1 MPSQKQTQEEHGHA
15 LGPFD
20 KDNFRYDLKK
30 DQYIC
35 PEGKRLKYRGRS
47 KATDERFYRADPLD
61 CQVCANFGL
70 CTKSPRGR
78 QITRMQQEGLKQQL
92 ERIYQSPQ
100 GQEVY
105 KLRKEKV
112 ELPFGHMKRNLKAG
126 QFMLRS
132 KAGVDAELSILS
144 TCFNIAR
151 MITLIGIPELI
162 LSLNGT

>member
-1 MPSQKQTQEEHGHA
+1 
-15 LGPFD
+15 
-20 KDNFRYDLKK
+20 
-30 DQYIC
+30 
-35 PEGKRLKYRGRS
+35 
-47 KATDERFYRADPLD
+47 
-61 CQVCANFGL
+61 
-70 CTKSPRGR
+70 
-78 QITRMQQEGLKQQL
+78 MQQEGLKQQL